1 MSDSRALWVLGVLN
15 VLCLVCLV
23 LSSWCF
29 LVDLRAAEVC
39 AIVIFMGVVGSDSI
53 FSVEFSIV
61 CFCFVFGYVCELFS
75 ELVSFWFGCY
85 CSVVF

>member
-1 MSDSRALWVLGVLN
+1 MFSPSGPVE
-15 VLCLVCLV
+15 LV
-23 LSSWCF
+23 F

-39 AIVIFMGVVGSDSI
+39 AIVIFMGVVGSDFD

-75 ELVSFWFGCY
+75 ELVGFLFGCY
-85 CSVVF
+85 CSVVFEGYCVVCYGCWFFVG

>member
-1 MSDSRALWVLGVLN
+1 MFSPSGPVE
-15 VLCLVCLV
+15 LV
-23 LSSWCF
+23 F

-75 ELVSFWFGCY
+75 ELVGFLFGCY
-85 CSVVF
+85 CSVVFEGYCVVCYWCWIVR